1 MKQKSRTAK
10 GRYLQNIVKD
20 KIIELYPV
28 LTKKDIRTS
37 MVGENNADIK
47 LLSHT
52 AKKLFPYSVECK
64 NRNEFKGVYNGI
76 RQAIKHSPREPV
88 LVIKM
93 NREKPLAI
101 IDLDH
106 FFKLLSD

>member
-64 NRNEFKGVYNGI
+64 NRNDFKGIYNGF
-76 RQAIKHSPREPV
+76 RKAVKHSPREPV
-88 LVIKM
+88 LVIKT

-106 FFKLLSD
+106 FFKLLSN

>member
-1 MKQKSRTAK
+1 M
-10 GRYLQNIVKD
+10 
-20 KIIELYPV
+20 
-28 LTKKDIRTS
+28 
-37 MVGENNADIK
+37 
-47 LLSHT
+47 
-52 AKKLFPYSVECK
+52 
-64 NRNEFKGVYNGI
+64 